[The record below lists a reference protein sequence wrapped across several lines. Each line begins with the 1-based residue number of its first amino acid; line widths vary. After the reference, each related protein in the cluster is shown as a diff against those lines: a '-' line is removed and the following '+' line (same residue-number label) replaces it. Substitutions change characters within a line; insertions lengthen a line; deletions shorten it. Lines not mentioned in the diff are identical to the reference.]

1 MKDAPSTA
9 SCCRIKGDD
18 QGVEVTVRT
27 SKVRLESSLRRSN
40 KATLLQHQQ
49 GYLWISHSSKKNVEQ
64 TRRIVWSLWEKD
76 LPRQQRK
83 FCVRFRVVEFSNN

>member
-49 GYLWISHSSKKNVEQ
+49 GYLWISHSSKERRTAPKNRLV
-64 TRRIVWSLWEKD
+64 IVGKGLAPSAA
-76 LPRQQRK
+76 
-83 FCVRFRVVEFSNN
+83 

>member
-1 MKDAPSTA
+1 MKDATSTA

-40 KATLLQHQQ
+40 KSNAFAASARLLVDFTLLQDSRRTSNKPERSFGHC
-49 GYLWISHSSKKNVEQ
+49 GNRTCPVSSVNSEF
-64 TRRIVWSLWEKD
+64 D
-76 LPRQQRK
+76 LK
-83 FCVRFRVVEFSNN
+83 L